1 MYLNSV
7 SARGKQ
13 MVKKASILI
22 IAILCMASLYAAT
35 TSHRF
40 SIVWNKTIEAT
51 TTMSILEYPASS
63 TAALENNI
71 KALEINSDKQGVAKI
86 KYVSN
91 EGGTHTLSFKATP
104 LMNTTDPNGY
114 AFNLFFN
121 YTDPETGVAAQEVH
135 IEVGTNKSLT
145 YPNGQQI
152 EASMSLNLG
161 TGGSLTPRYVFIQAQ
176 LLDQSIDAMPT
187 EVTYS
192 STITI
197 ERTSL

>member
-1 MYLNSV
+1 ML
-7 SARGKQ
+7 
-13 MVKKASILI
+13 KKAMCLI
-22 IAILCMASLYAAT
+22 IAILCMASLNADSY
-35 TSHRF
+35 RF

-51 TTMSILEYPASS
+51 TTMSILEYSASS
-63 TAALENNI
+63 DTELENHI
-71 KALEINSDKQGVAKI
+71 KALEIRSDKQGIAKI

-91 EGGTHTLSFKATP
+91 EGGTHTISFKATP
-104 LMNTTDPNGY
+104 LMNNSDPNGY

-121 YTDPETGVAAQEVH
+121 YTDPVTQIASQEVH

-145 YPNGQQI
+145 YPNGTV
-152 EASMSLNLG
+152 EASMPLDLG
-161 TGGSLTPRYVFIQAQ
+161 TGGSLTPRYIFIQAQ

-187 EVTYS
+187 DVTYS